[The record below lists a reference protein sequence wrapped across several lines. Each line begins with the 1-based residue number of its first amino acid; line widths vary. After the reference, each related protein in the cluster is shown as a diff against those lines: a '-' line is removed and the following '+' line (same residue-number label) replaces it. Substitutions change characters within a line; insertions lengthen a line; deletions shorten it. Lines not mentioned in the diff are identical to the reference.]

1 MKSIKNIMIIIVLS
15 IVTGCSSD
23 DNRVELV
30 ISQFTDFGLIAYK
43 DLKDPTAENPSYNIQ
58 VNDDTDIYINDSK
71 GNIGDLKINQI
82 ILIKLEDGI
91 LDESEETAVEISVVE

>member
-1 MKSIKNIMIIIVLS
+1 MFS

-23 DNRVELV
+23 DDKGVELV

-58 VNDDTDIYINDSK
+58 LNDDTDIYINDSK
-71 GNIGDLKINQI
+71 GNIDDLKINQI

-91 LDESEETAVEISVVE
+91 LDDSTETAVELNIVE